1 MVEDGSSHNSGPS
14 RPVVRLTQH
23 KWVTHQGRQY
33 LYLEPPHGLAKDG
46 VLIPQELTPLL
57 ALADGTR
64 DASDLRTAMSLRA
77 GIDLSPSEMDEVLAS
92 LDRALLFENG
102 AYEEAV
108 SRAVDE
114 YRSLP
119 HRRPSHAGPVYPP
132 DREGLAD
139 SIAGYEANTEGDEAA
154 AAGADRLAG
163 IVSPHIDYVRGG
175 TTYAQLWTKA
185 QPYLDDVDLVLMF
198 GTDHSGGP
206 GTLTL
211 TRQSY
216 ATPLG
221 LLPTDVRIVDG
232 LAETLGTDAAYGEE
246 IHHLGEHSIELA
258 SVWMHHYMN
267 GRECPMVPV
276 LCGSFHGFVNGDGDP
291 AEDER
296 LNDALD
302 YLAEATAGRRTLAVA
317 AGDLAHVGPAFGDP
331 APVDEE
337 GRDALRRNDDASIE
351 TILES
356 DAEAFLELSRRELD
370 SRKLC
375 GLPPIYMML
384 RYLERSG
391 RSGVWGEAMGYDQC
405 PADEWGGSLVSIIGV
420 LLYDDVA

>member
-1 MVEDGSSHNSGPS
+1 MVEDGASLNSTPFH
-14 RPVVRLTQH
+14 PKVRLTQH
-23 KWVTHQGRQY
+23 KWVSHQGRQY

-46 VLIPQELTPLL
+46 VLIPQALTPLL

-64 DASDLRTAMSLRA
+64 DASDLRAAMSLRV
-77 GIDLSPSEMDEVLAS
+77 GIDLAPSEMDEVLGS
-92 LDRALLFENG
+92 LDKALLIENG
-102 AYEEAV
+102 AYAEAV
-108 SRAVDE
+108 SRAVNE

-132 DREGLAD
+132 DRVGLAE
-139 SIAGYEANTEGDEAA
+139 SIAGYEANAGGDEAA

-198 GTDHSGGP
+198 GTDHSGGL

-221 LLPTDVRIVDG
+221 RLPTDVRIVDG
-232 LAETLGTDAAYGEE
+232 LADAIGLEAAYAEE

-276 LCGSFHGFVNGDGDP
+276 LCGSFHGFVNGNCNP

-302 YLAEATAGRRTLAVA
+302 YLAEATAGLRTLAVA

-331 APVDEE
+331 APVDGA
-337 GRDALRRNDDASIE
+337 GRDALQRNDDASIE

-356 DAEAFLELSRRELD
+356 DAEAFFELSRRELD

-420 LLYDDVA
+420 LLYDNVA

>member
-1 MVEDGSSHNSGPS
+1 M
-14 RPVVRLTQH
+14 
-23 KWVTHQGRQY
+23 
-33 LYLEPPHGLAKDG
+33 
-46 VLIPQELTPLL
+46 
-57 ALADGTR
+57 
-64 DASDLRTAMSLRA
+64 
-77 GIDLSPSEMDEVLAS
+77 
-92 LDRALLFENG
+92 
-102 AYEEAV
+102 
-108 SRAVDE
+108 
-114 YRSLP
+114 
-119 HRRPSHAGPVYPP
+119 
-132 DREGLAD
+132 
-139 SIAGYEANTEGDEAA
+139 
-154 AAGADRLAG
+154 
-163 IVSPHIDYVRGG
+163 
-175 TTYAQLWTKA
+175 
-185 QPYLDDVDLVLMF
+185 
-198 GTDHSGGP
+198 
-206 GTLTL
+206 
-211 TRQSY
+211 
-216 ATPLG
+216 
-221 LLPTDVRIVDG
+221 RIVDG
-232 LAETLGTDAAYGEE
+232 LAETLGQDAAYGEE

-276 LCGSFHGFVNGDGDP
+276 LCGSFHGFVNGDGNP

-331 APVDEE
+331 APVDEA
-337 GRDALRRNDDASIE
+337 GRDALQRNDDASIE

-356 DAEAFLELSRRELD
+356 DAEAFFELSRRELD